1 MLDIEVVTAPTKTVF
16 DIVSLDDFFAHV
28 RASPTLRRHPD
39 FIARATAALEEAA
52 DECHGFQGILNRM
65 VFPCQLRMWLTR
77 FPDGPIQLPFP
88 ELISVVSLSYGSTT
102 LIENTDFVVQR
113 DLVSRLVPV
122 SSWPSVTEG
131 PRAIS
136 VVYDAGYETFPAI
149 LKRLIKIKAAYY
161 LEAPEAAVSENKITA
176 VSRKTEFGVNH
187 ILAQLRVPVSHDDW
201 GQG

>member
-1 MLDIEVVTAPTKTVF
+1 MLDIEVVTAPTKTVL

-28 RASPTLRRHPD
+28 RASPTLRRNTD
-39 FIARATAALEEAA
+39 FITRATAALQEAA

-65 VFPCQLRMWLTR
+65 VFPCDLRMWLTK
-77 FPDGPIQLPFP
+77 FPDGAIALPFP
-88 ELISVVSLSYGSTT
+88 ELIEVTSVNYGSIA

-113 DLVSRLVPV
+113 DLVSRLAPL
-122 SSWPSVTEG
+122 SSWPSVDEA
-131 PRAIS
+131 PRAVSIT
-136 VVYDAGYETFPAI
+136 YRAGYETFPPI

-176 VSRKTEFGVNH
+176 VSRKTEFGVSH

-201 GQG
+201 GQ